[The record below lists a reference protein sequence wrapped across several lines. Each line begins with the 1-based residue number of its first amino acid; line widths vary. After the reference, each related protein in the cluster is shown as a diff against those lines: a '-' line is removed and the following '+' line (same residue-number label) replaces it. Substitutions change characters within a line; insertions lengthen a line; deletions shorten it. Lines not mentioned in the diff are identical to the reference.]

1 MTLYGLT
8 ECIIKSIN
16 QLVSY
21 WWGGVGKIF
30 YKSIKMLSVAVH
42 EPLKILV
49 GKFSVLFRLYKAN
62 TVSNLSS
69 IMTIKIIIECPQ
81 MTNSFFFCI

>member
-1 MTLYGLT
+1 
-8 ECIIKSIN
+8 
-16 QLVSY
+16 
-21 WWGGVGKIF
+21 
-30 YKSIKMLSVAVH
+30 MLSVAVH

-69 IMTIKIIIECPQ
+69 IMTNKIIIECPQ